1 MTMQMLSTIHLDQ
14 LEVAAI
20 EIAIHEFI
28 RELELSHLCRL
39 IHSNSDPGTDD

>member
-20 EIAIHEFI
+20 EIAIHEL
-28 RELELSHLCRL
+28 ELELSHLCRL